1 MMQNHEPRNRRSARR
16 SSSAASA
23 SAHHSDPQHGASREQ
38 LLRATAG
45 AAVVAAIVLV
55 LAVLPAEYGI
65 DPTGVGRALGLTK
78 MAGQDEGG
86 ASGGQVLSAQESA
99 ALADTVSKTDVAMRT
114 DSLSVTLQPGEG
126 VEVKV
131 RMRAGERMVFEWVSE
146 GGPVNFDMHGEKP
159 DAGDEFTSYWAEMQK
174 ESAAGVFVAPMD
186 GTHGWFWRNRGE
198 GPVTVTVRASGFFEE
213 LYQAR

>member
-1 MMQNHEPRNRRSARR
+1 MIQNHEPRNRRSAQR
-16 SSSAASA
+16 SSNAASA
-23 SAHHSDPQHGASREQ
+23 SAHHSDPQHGASKEQ

-55 LAVLPAEYGI
+55 LAILPAEYGI

-78 MAGQDEGG
+78 MAGQDGGG
-86 ASGGQVLSAQESA
+86 AFGGRVLSAQESA

-114 DSLSVTLQPGEG
+114 DSLSVTLQPSEG

-131 RMRAGERMVFEWVSE
+131 RMREVERMVFEWVSE

-213 LYQAR
+213 LYEAQ